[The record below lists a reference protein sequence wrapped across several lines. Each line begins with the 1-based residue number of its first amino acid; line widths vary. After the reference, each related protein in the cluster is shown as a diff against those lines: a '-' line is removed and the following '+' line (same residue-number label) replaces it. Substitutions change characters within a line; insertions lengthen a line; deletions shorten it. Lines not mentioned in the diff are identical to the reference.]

1 MGNKLASA
9 WERVSLR
16 AKLTALSVGLIGLLL
31 VVSSSGTIALL
42 RTYLQQNTDTLLTA
56 TAATLRGENPMALE
70 AQVAAGRLALPSL
83 PSDYFIAILDANG
96 TQQIGLVSAT
106 GGARQVPNFSS
117 LSLDVVVATG
127 GVPFDVDL
135 DSEAG
140 RQSWRVVAV
149 PLTRGF
155 GSVVVALPTESN
167 ARILAEY
174 AVIGGRFGVFLLIL
188 SGLSIWLTISSA
200 FRPLQEVERTA
211 RAVRA
216 GDFSKRL
223 VERPEKTE
231 IGRLNRA
238 LNSMLEGV
246 EGAFKRRDKTLDQMR
261 RFVSDASHELRTPL
275 VTVLGYAELYRM
287 GGLKKKT
294 DVAEAMTRIESEAL
308 RMKGLVESLLALTR
322 LDELAGLELQETDL
336 VALAASAVR
345 DSAIANPEINFE
357 APKSADAVL
366 LTLDSAKMQQVIANL
381 LANAARFAPS
391 GSAVQVSVTA
401 TDTGAEL
408 RVADHGEGIP
418 RELRERIFERFFRAD
433 NSRNRETGGSGLGL
447 SIVKSI
453 VVAHGGTIE
462 ATETPGGGAT
472 FVVRLLKTPPTV
484 AQTVELSQIS

>member
-1 MGNKLASA
+1 
-9 WERVSLR
+9 
-16 AKLTALSVGLIGLLL
+16 
-31 VVSSSGTIALL
+31 
-42 RTYLQQNTDTLLTA
+42 
-56 TAATLRGENPMALE
+56 
-70 AQVAAGRLALPSL
+70 
-83 PSDYFIAILDANG
+83 
-96 TQQIGLVSAT
+96 
-106 GGARQVPNFSS
+106 
-117 LSLDVVVATG
+117 
-127 GVPFDVDL
+127 
-135 DSEAG
+135 
-140 RQSWRVVAV
+140 
-149 PLTRGF
+149 
-155 GSVVVALPTESN
+155 
-167 ARILAEY
+167 
-174 AVIGGRFGVFLLIL
+174 
-188 SGLSIWLTISSA
+188 
-200 FRPLQEVERTA
+200 
-211 RAVRA
+211 
-216 GDFSKRL
+216 
-223 VERPEKTE
+223 
-231 IGRLNRA
+231 
-238 LNSMLEGV
+238 
-246 EGAFKRRDKTLDQMR
+246 
-261 RFVSDASHELRTPL
+261 
-275 VTVLGYAELYRM
+275 M